1 MKIATIGT
9 GVIVEGFID
18 ACHKVDGVEV
28 VAVYSRQESTG
39 KILADKFGITKI
51 FTDINT
57 MLKDVEIDTVYVASP
72 NSLHFTQTLDILN
85 AGKNAIVEK
94 PFCSTDEE
102 SAQLI
107 AKANEK
113 GCYLFEAMSIRFM
126 PNLELLKQKLSLI
139 EPIKWTELSMCQY
152 SSKFNALRAG
162 ELPNVFNPEFSGG
175 AFMDLNIY
183 HLNFAIELFGYPTN
197 SQYFANLHPNGIDLS
212 GMLYMQYPH
221 MTISAIATKDSVG
234 KPYGVIHGENGMIE
248 FNEGVNGLRSFTLTQ
263 NKEKTIFNV
272 QTQDN
277 RLVYEV
283 QAFESIIKNGNRNEM
298 NALLDKT
305 QMIMK
310 LMTKIR
316 RDAGLYFAADK
327 K

>member
-18 ACHKVDGVEV
+18 ACRKVDGVEI

-39 KILADKFGITKI
+39 KQLADKFGITKI
-51 FTDINT
+51 YTDMQM
-57 MLKDVEIDTVYVASP
+57 MLNDPEIDTVYIASP
-72 NSLHFTQTLDILN
+72 NSLHFTQTLDVLN

-94 PFCSTDEE
+94 PFCSTDDE
-102 SAQLI
+102 SEQLI
-107 AKANEK
+107 NMAIEK

-126 PNLELLKQKLSLI
+126 PNLELLKQKLNLI

-212 GMLYMQYPH
+212 GLLYMQYPN

-263 NKEKTIFNV
+263 SKEKTVFNV
-272 QTQDN
+272 QTFDN

-283 QAFESIIKNGNRNEM
+283 EAFESIIKNRDREQMNR
-298 NALLDKT
+298 LLDKT
-305 QMIMK
+305 QTIMK
-310 LMTKIR
+310 LMTKVR
-316 RDAGLYFAADK
+316 KDAGLYFAADK